1 MAKKKKQ
8 SIATWTFDDL
18 GNQLLRHLGNILDSL
33 QPYRQELGSA
43 LALIVSILVILNLA
57 GVTGGA
63 IPNLLGNLAAGLFGW
78 GAIPV
83 VMLLGALSAFII
95 VQLFMEEP
103 TELPMEKII
112 GVELIVIAALVIVHF
127 LAPTDDRLLLAQS
140 RAGGGYVGWGLGS
153 LVSSV
158 LGQWGTVALFGV
170 IALAGLGLIISF
182 DGTDIRRISRSLTP
196 TMPPAPAPSPAPTPT
211 ASAPMMPAAAP
222 KPVTPPPAPPKPASP
237 PKPAVSAPRPAM
249 NTDQARQ
256 AAVTSP
262 TFALPPI
269 DLLAPGTGPTGRA
282 ANARHQAEVIE
293 ETLNGFG
300 VPAKVVEINPGPT
313 VTQFG
318 VKPGKIVRKM
328 SDGTIREQ
336 RVRVSKI
343 NSLVNDLALALSAAP
358 IRIETPVPG
367 RPIVGI
373 EVPNTAVAMVS
384 LRTSMESDEYQ
395 RAKGKLPVALGRGV
409 GGKVVVIDLTA
420 QPHLLIAGA
429 TGSGKSVSIN
439 ATIIN
444 LLMTHTPDELKLL
457 MIDPKM
463 VELTSYNGIP
473 HLIAPVV
480 TDFEQVAGA
489 LAWITREMER
499 RYKAFAQLGARNIAT
514 YNQRMPKSE
523 KMPFMVVII
532 DELADLMML
541 AADEVEKYIAR
552 IAQMARA
559 TGIHMIIA
567 TQRPSTDVVT
577 GLIKANFPA
586 RIAFA
591 VSSQIDSRVIIDTP
605 GADKLLGKGD
615 MLYQAPDSPKLA
627 RLQGCFVSDAEIKN
641 VVQYWK
647 WAGGNTDSGAS
658 STQSSGNGTSA
669 ASRPV
674 APSGGIASPTNN
686 APTDN
691 SELPWAGILE
701 EERKDDMMQRAIDLV
716 VETRRASTSYL
727 QRKLGI
733 GYPRASRLM
742 DDLEDQ
748 GVVSPPDHRGARK
761 VLWTPEQPNAAP
773 MPEVPAAPP
782 SAINPAGDTTGDDD
796 LDLDDPDDD
805 FEY

>member
-8 SIATWTFDDL
+8 SIATWSFDDI
-18 GNQLLRHLGNILDSL
+18 GSQILRHIAAIFESL
-33 QPYRQELGSA
+33 APYRQELGSA
-43 LALIVSILVILNLA
+43 LMLVVSVLVVLNLL
-57 GVTGGA
+57 GFTGGT
-63 IPNLLGNLAAGLFGW
+63 IPTALGNLAEGLFGW

-83 VMLLGALSAFII
+83 IILLSGLSIYTIA
-95 VQLFMEEP
+95 QLFMEEP
-103 TELPMEKII
+103 AELSMEKII
-112 GVELIVIAALVIVHF
+112 GIELMTLSLLVVVHF
-127 LAPTDDRLLLAQS
+127 VYPTDDALTLAQHHG
-140 RAGGGYVGWGLGS
+140 GGGYVGWGLGA
-153 LVSSV
+153 LVAGA
-158 LGQWGTVALFGV
+158 LGRWGAVAVFGV
-170 IALAGLGLIISF
+170 IGLAGLGLIINLSRE
-182 DGTDIRRISRSLTP
+182 DIQRISDTF
-196 TMPPAPAPSPAPTPT
+196 TPSPAPEPTPEPEIP
-211 ASAPMMPAAAP
+211 APS
-222 KPVTPPPAPPKPASP
+222 VTIAPPAPPAPEPVVSP
-237 PKPAVSAPRPAM
+237 PPTPRPAVPISAPQPAM
-249 NTDQARQ
+249 STDQVRQ
-256 AAVTSP
+256 SAISSP
-262 TFALPPI
+262 SFALPPL
-269 DLLAPGTGPTGRA
+269 DLLAPATPSATRTV
-282 ANARHQAEVIE
+282 NARHQAEIIE
-293 ETLNGFG
+293 ETLTGFG

-343 NSLVNDLALALSAAP
+343 NSLINDLALALAAAP

-373 EVPNTAVAMVS
+373 EVPNSALSVVP
-384 LRTSMESDEYQ
+384 LRGAMESKNYQ
-395 RAKGKLPVALGRGV
+395 NAKGKLPIALGKGV
-409 GGKVVVIDLTA
+409 NGSVAVMDLTT

-429 TGSGKSVSIN
+429 TGSGKSVCIN

-444 LLMTHTPDELKLL
+444 LLLTHTPDELKLL
-457 MIDPKM
+457 MVDPKM

-489 LAWITREMER
+489 LAWVTREMER
-499 RYKAFAQLGARNIAT
+499 RYKAFAKLGARNIAT
-514 YNQRMPKSE
+514 YNQRMPKDE

-541 AADEVEKYIAR
+541 AADEIERYIAR

-605 GADKLLGKGD
+605 GAEKLLGKGD

-641 VVQYWK
+641 VVHYWK
-647 WAGGNTDSGAS
+647 WAGGS
-658 STQSSGNGTSA
+658 SSGETSIGGGSTASNYGGAVSPTSPAAATSSYSPSSSAPAPPSA
-669 ASRPV
+669 AAGEQERM
-674 APSGGIASPTNN
+674 
-686 APTDN
+686 
-691 SELPWAGILE
+691 PWADILE
-701 EERKDDMMQRAIDLV
+701 ESKKDDMLERATKLV
-716 VETRRASTSYL
+716 VETQRASTSYL

-742 DDLEDQ
+742 DQLEEE
-748 GVVSPPDHRGARK
+748 GVVSPPNRQGARE
-761 VLWTPEQPNAAP
+761 VLWSPETPEEPAT
-773 MPEVPAAPP
+773 PEP
-782 SAINPAGDTTGDDD
+782 SAAATEPVEPDV
-796 LDLDDPDDD
+796 DDD
-805 FEY
+805 FDPTEY

>member
-1 MAKKKKQ
+1 MAKRKKQ
-8 SIATWTFDDL
+8 SIATWSFDDFGSL
-18 GNQLLRHLGNILDSL
+18 ILRHFANMLDSL
-33 QPYRQELGSA
+33 APYRQELGSA
-43 LALIVSILVILNLA
+43 LVLIVSVLVVLNLL
-57 GVTGGA
+57 GFTGGA
-63 IPNLLGNLAAGLFGW
+63 IPTALGNLAAGLFGW

-83 VMLLGALSAFII
+83 VILLGGLSIFTII
-95 VQLFMEEP
+95 QLFVEDP
-103 TELPMEKII
+103 VELPMEKVI
-112 GVELIVIAALVIVHF
+112 GIELMTLSLLVVVHF
-127 LAPTDDRLLLAQS
+127 LAAGSDDPLTLAQNHG
-140 RAGGGYVGWGLGS
+140 GGGYVGWGLGA
-153 LVSSV
+153 LVAGA
-158 LGQWGTVALFGV
+158 LGRWGAIAIFGV
-170 IALAGLGLIISF
+170 IGLAGLGLIISL
-182 DGTDIRRISRSLTP
+182 SREDLQRLSDTF
-196 TMPPAPAPSPAPTPT
+196 TPAPAPEPMPEPEIPAPNVTISPPTPPAPQPVAAPPPTPPTPT
-211 ASAPMMPAAAP
+211 
-222 KPVTPPPAPPKPASP
+222 PAPQPAMSTDQVRQT
-237 PKPAVSAPRPAM
+237 AVS
-249 NTDQARQ
+249 
-256 AAVTSP
+256 SP
-262 TFALPPI
+262 SFALPPL
-269 DLLAPGTGPTGRA
+269 DLLAPATPIATRTV
-282 ANARHQAEVIE
+282 NARHQAEIIE

-343 NSLVNDLALALSAAP
+343 NSLINDLALALAAAP

-373 EVPNTAVAMVS
+373 EVPNSAISIVP
-384 LRTSMESDEYQ
+384 LRGAMESKNY
-395 RAKGKLPVALGRGV
+395 RKAKGQLPVALGKGV
-409 GGKVVVIDLTA
+409 NGAVKVMDLTT

-429 TGSGKSVSIN
+429 TGSGKSVCIN

-499 RYKAFAQLGARNIAT
+499 RYKAFAKLGARNIAS
-514 YNQRMPKSE
+514 YNQRMPKDE

-541 AADEVEKYIAR
+541 AADEIERYIAR

-605 GADKLLGKGD
+605 GAEKLLGKGD

-641 VVQYWK
+641 VVHYWK
-647 WAGGNTDSGAS
+647 WAGGASPAETPGGGSTAPSYGTSGTPSSPAVAS
-658 STQSSGNGTSA
+658 SSYSPASSAPARPSA
-669 ASRPV
+669 APDE
-674 APSGGIASPTNN
+674 PTQ
-686 APTDN
+686 
-691 SELPWAGILE
+691 ERMPWADILE
-701 EERKDDMMQRAIDLV
+701 EAQKDDMLERATKLV
-716 VETRRASTSYL
+716 VETQRASTSYL

-742 DDLEDQ
+742 DQLEEK
-748 GVVSPPDHRGARK
+748 GIVSPPNRQGARE
-761 VLWTPEQPNAAP
+761 VLWSPETPEATPP
-773 MPEVPAAPP
+773 DESPAAPEPP
-782 SAINPAGDTTGDDD
+782 SAAADHQIDSA
-796 LDLDDPDDD
+796 
-805 FEY
+805 EY

>member
-8 SIATWTFDDL
+8 SIATWSFDDF
-18 GNQLLRHLGNILDSL
+18 GNQILRHLAGIFDSL
-33 QPYRQELGSA
+33 APYRQELGSA
-43 LALIVSILVILNLA
+43 LVLIVSVLVVLNLL
-57 GVTGGA
+57 GFTGGA
-63 IPNLLGNLAAGLFGW
+63 IPTALGNLAAGLFGW

-83 VMLLGALSAFII
+83 VILLSGLSIFTIA
-95 VQLFMEEP
+95 QLFMEDP
-103 TELPMEKII
+103 IELPMEKVI
-112 GVELIVIAALVIVHF
+112 GIELITLSLLVLVHF
-127 LAPTDDRLLLAQS
+127 LAPGDDPLVLAQHHG
-140 RAGGGYVGWGLGS
+140 GGGYVGWGLGA
-153 LVSSV
+153 LVASA
-158 LGQWGTVALFGV
+158 LGRWGALAVFGV
-170 IALAGLGLIISF
+170 IGLAGLGLIISLSRE
-182 DGTDIRRISRSLTP
+182 DLQRISDTF
-196 TMPPAPAPSPAPTPT
+196 TPAPTPEPT
-211 ASAPMMPAAAP
+211 PEPEISAPSITISPP
-222 KPVTPPPAPPKPASP
+222 TPPTPQPVTPPPPPPKPVASAP
-237 PKPAVSAPRPAM
+237 QPVMNADQVRQTAVS
-249 NTDQARQ
+249 
-256 AAVTSP
+256 SP
-262 TFALPPI
+262 SFALPPL
-269 DLLAPGTGPTGRA
+269 DLLAPATPTA
-282 ANARHQAEVIE
+282 ARTVNARHQAEIIE

-343 NSLVNDLALALSAAP
+343 NSLMNDLALALAAAP

-373 EVPNTAVAMVS
+373 EVPNSAISIVP
-384 LRTSMESDEYQ
+384 LRGAMESSNYQ
-395 RAKGKLPVALGRGV
+395 KSKGKLPIALGKGV
-409 GGKVVVIDLTA
+409 NGAVAVMDLTT

-429 TGSGKSVSIN
+429 TGSGKSVCIN
-439 ATIIN
+439 ATVIN

-499 RYKAFAQLGARNIAT
+499 RYKAFAKLGARNIAT
-514 YNQRMPKSE
+514 YNQRMPKEE

-541 AADEVEKYIAR
+541 AADEIERYIAR

-605 GADKLLGKGD
+605 GAEKLLGKGD

-647 WAGGNTDSGAS
+647 WAGGSSSGTTATGSSTAS
-658 STQSSGNGTSA
+658 SY
-669 ASRPV
+669 
-674 APSGGIASPTNN
+674 GGAISPASPTT
-686 APTDN
+686 ATSSYSPSSSTPAAQPAAAKT
-691 SELPWAGILE
+691 EEKLPWADILE
-701 EERKDDMMQRAIDLV
+701 EANKDDMLERATKLV
-716 VETRRASTSYL
+716 VETQRASTSYL

-742 DDLEDQ
+742 DQLEEK
-748 GVVSPPDHRGARK
+748 GIVSPPNRQGARE
-761 VLWTPEQPNAAP
+761 VLWSPETPDAAAP
-773 MPEVPAAPP
+773 SESAGTSEVSAPDIDTQID
-782 SAINPAGDTTGDDD
+782 SA
-796 LDLDDPDDD
+796 
-805 FEY
+805 EY

>member
-1 MAKKKKQ
+1 M
-8 SIATWTFDDL
+8 
-18 GNQLLRHLGNILDSL
+18 GNQLLRHLGNILESL
-33 QPYRQELGSA
+33 QPYRQELGSV

-83 VMLLGALSAFII
+83 VTLLGALSVFII

-103 TELPMEKII
+103 AELPMEKVI
-112 GVELIVIAALVIVHF
+112 GVELIIIAALVIVHF
-127 LAPTDDRLLLAQS
+127 LTPTDDRLLLAQS

-153 LVSSV
+153 LVSNL
-158 LGQWGTVALFGV
+158 LGQWGTIALFGV
-170 IALAGLGLIISF
+170 IALAGLGLIISL
-182 DGTDIRRISRSLTP
+182 DSTELRRISRSLTP
-196 TMPPAPAPSPAPTPT
+196 AMPPAPTPT
-211 ASAPMMPAAAP
+211 PTPMPTASAPVMPTTPP
-222 KPVTPPPAPPKPASP
+222 KPVTPPPPPKPASP
-237 PKPAVSAPRPAM
+237 PKPVTSAPKPAM
-249 NTDQARQ
+249 STDQARQ

-282 ANARHQAEVIE
+282 VNARHQAEVIE

-328 SDGTIREQ
+328 ADGSIREQ

-647 WAGGNTDSGAS
+647 WAGGNTDSGTS
-658 STQSSGNGTSA
+658 SAQSSGSGMQMGSGTSA
-669 ASRPV
+669 APRPV
-674 APSGGIASPTNN
+674 TTSGGMASPANN
-686 APTDN
+686 TPADN

-761 VLWTPEQPNAAP
+761 VLWSPEQPNAAP
-773 MPEVPAAPP
+773 MPDVPAAPP
-782 SAINPAGDTTGDDD
+782 SAPNPAGDDD
-796 LDLDDPDDD
+796 LDLDDSDDN